1 MDVESQV
8 QGTERTVERDLTLQV
23 VPLEPTSAPPSWRP
37 EGTDFAFL
45 AVGVSRTSLTREDGD
60 SGTGSWLDSRAPS
73 RANSAKPFPD
83 PRRALVASAPNRGV
97 GVEPS

>member
-45 AVGVSRTSLTREDGD
+45 AVSCQPHLADTRGRRFGD
-60 SGTGSWLDSRAPS
+60 RELA
-73 RANSAKPFPD
+73 
-83 PRRALVASAPNRGV
+83 
-97 GVEPS
+97 